1 MINWACLPDWLRS
14 IVPCHEDENERAI
27 RKRNEE
33 IDKALR
39 KEKSR
44 LRKQVRIL
52 LLGTG
57 ESGKSTFL
65 KQMRIVH
72 ADGFTTL
79 ERSMKVLIDALE
91 SFAITLEK
99 ESNANYKAKIQDWDK
114 SKELNPATFSN
125 YSSGLLELWADKAI
139 QEVFSMRSQFQLGE
153 SIRYY
158 MAEENIERIMQHD
171 YHPNSSDIL
180 WARRRTDVVSETEV
194 TIKKVPF
201 AFIDVGGQRTQRQKW
216 FQCFQNSI
224 NTVLFFVAVSEFDQT
239 LVEDKNTNRV
249 IESLKVF
256 KYILEQKAFRDRD
269 IIIFFNKC
277 DLLEEKIKEGIK
289 VTDYFATPF
298 KGDPLNV
305 KDVQNFFRDLF
316 YATAQCRLETPDEQG
331 NFRDD
336 LGLYHHFTVA
346 IDTENIKKV
355 FEAVKDMEQGFTIST
370 IFYPYT
376 GIFFIRSCV
385 KINEPLSVLK
395 ENMAQLM
402 LE

>member
-1 MINWACLPDWLRS
+1 MFSWLCLPEWLRS
-14 IVPCHEDENERAI
+14 VVPCNEDENERAS

-72 ADGFTTL
+72 ADGFSTIERL
-79 ERSMKVLIDALE
+79 NFRSDVYVNIMRSMKVLVHALE
-91 SFAITLEK
+91 SFAIDLEK
-99 ESNANYKAKIQDWDK
+99 ESNQIHLTTIKEWDK
-114 SKELNPATFSN
+114 SKELNPATFSDF
-125 YSSGLLELWADKAI
+125 SSSLLELWMDQGI
-139 QEVFSMRSQFQLGE
+139 QKVFSKRAQFQLGE

-158 MAEENIERIMQHD
+158 MAEENAERIMQHD
-171 YHPNSSDIL
+171 YHPNSTDIL
-180 WARRRTDVVSETEV
+180 WARRRTEVVSETEV

-201 AFIDVGGQRTQRQKW
+201 AFIDMGGQRTQRQKW
-216 FQCFQNSI
+216 FQCFQSSI
-224 NTVLFFVAVSEFDQT
+224 NTVLFFVAISEFDQT
-239 LVEDKNTNRV
+239 LVEDKTTNRI

-277 DLLEEKIKEGIK
+277 DLLEEKVKEGIK

-298 KGDPLNV
+298 RGDPLNL
-305 KDVQNFFRDLF
+305 KDVQ
-316 YATAQCRLETPDEQG
+316 CRLDTPDDQG

-355 FEAVKDMEQGFTIST
+355 FEAVKDMEHGLLIITLQIVVNPF
-370 IFYPYT
+370 
-376 GIFFIRSCV
+376 GIADRLVVHFNNPIKF
-385 KINEPLSVLK
+385 
-395 ENMAQLM
+395 
-402 LE
+402 